1 VVLPYLDLAELASG
15 PGADEPVGGVL
26 GHALPFV
33 HDHRAGLLAGLE
45 PRERV
50 VDAVEGDRTRDQR
63 LEPELAA
70 QQEPASIGKSRAVTT
85 EPYHEP
91 GSPRWPKSDA
101 AWNAKPRKWQALRDE
116 EARSAQTES
125 EEDGRVELLD
135 AETSVSSLESAEAI
149 DVGLGDRSAEELL
162 KRVEDSLQDERG
174 MIVDAEHG
182 RLAPPGSVSEPMNPD
197 MAAAVE
203 EELNRQARR
212 GAELA
217 LREADREEYLHQ
229 LRSRR

>member
-1 VVLPYLDLAELASG
+1 VAE
-15 PGADEPVGGVL
+15 
-26 GHALPFV
+26 
-33 HDHRAGLLAGLE
+33 
-45 PRERV
+45 ER
-50 VDAVEGDRTRDQR
+50 RR
-63 LEPELAA
+63 LEA
-70 QQEPASIGKSRAVTT
+70 
-85 EPYHEP
+85 
-91 GSPRWPKSDA
+91 DA
-101 AWNAKPRKWQALRDE
+101 KLRKWQALRDE
-116 EARSAQTES
+116 EARSAQTEA
-125 EEDGRVELLD
+125 EEDGRVDLLD

>member
-1 VVLPYLDLAELASG
+1 MPYPSYTITERAPSPVSNRASASWM
-15 PGADEPVGGVL
+15 PS
-26 GHALPFV
+26 
-33 HDHRAGLLAGLE
+33 RAIVRAISGSSRSS
-45 PRERV
+45 PRNRS
-50 VDAVEGDRTRDQR
+50 
-63 LEPELAA
+63 
-70 QQEPASIGKSRAVTT
+70 PASIGKSRAGTT

-135 AETSVSSLESAEAI
+135 AETSVSSLGSAEAI
-149 DVGLGDRSAEELL
+149 DAELGDRSAEEPL

-174 MIVDAEHG
+174 MIVDAEHR

>member
-1 VVLPYLDLAELASG
+1 MPYPSYTIT
-15 PGADEPVGGVL
+15 
-26 GHALPFV
+26 
-33 HDHRAGLLAGLE
+33 AGLLAGLE

-149 DVGLGDRSAEELL
+149 DVGLGDRSAEEPL

-182 RLAPPGSVSEPMNPD
+182 RRADGVGGDDLGVRPFLPARPDLAPGRATWPGPWPWLSGPVKTWQRSPPGPH
-197 MAAAVE
+197 
-203 EELNRQARR
+203 QCARV
-212 GAELA
+212 
-217 LREADREEYLHQ
+217 
-229 LRSRR
+229 